1 MRSFILALAIGTSL
15 SASIKDTEGNGKGKG
30 TQVQCDGLKEVNV
43 RQRPDGFEI
52 AASPK
57 EKRCRDAMN
66 FKLRTKARDGAEV
79 SVRIHKK
86 DDGGHARFSFKQKMF
101 RIIEFNDTNNNN
113 IVDDGEVVQQIRIG
127 DKNQGAWGNTTVSMD
142 ENGVY
147 TLQTSAAYFKVI
159 ARYSG
164 EPVEFINNG
173 TAYKLNPSA
182 VKIDY
187 IIESFPYQSSTSKL
201 AVDGRFKSK
210 AKMHKR
216 REQKEPATTKT
227 PETEVAEV
235 ELRDDG
241 ASEGAKF
248 TWIKTVDADGVT
260 VDVVATLATETS
272 GDDEVDKPTVG
283 EKNYKIVWVF
293 DKAGQVDKFVWDP
306 TLSGDSS
313 SVLGEEGDNSSA
325 PARATPLLTLLAGY
339 FLCTL

>member
-1 MRSFILALAIGTSL
+1 MRSFIFALAIGAV
-15 SASIKDTEGNGKGKG
+15 SAARNDKG
-30 TQVQCDGLKEVNV
+30 TEKVQVQCNDGSKEVEV
-43 RQRPDGFEI
+43 RRRPDGFEI
-52 AASPK
+52 TTSSK

-86 DDGGHARFSFKQKMF
+86 EDGGNARFAFKQKVF
-101 RIIEFNDTNNNN
+101 QIIEFTDTNDNN

-127 DKNQGAWGNTTVSMD
+127 DKNQGGWSNTTVSMD

-147 TLQTSAAYFKVI
+147 TMQTSAAYFKLI

-187 IIESFPYQSSTSKL
+187 IIEGFPYQSNTSKL

-216 REQKEPATTKT
+216 TERKEPASNKT
-227 PETEVAEV
+227 PEAEVAEV

-248 TWIKTVDADGVT
+248 TWIKTMDADGST
-260 VDVVATLATETS
+260 VDVVANLATEIS
-272 GDDEVDKPTVG
+272 GDDEIDKPSVD
-283 EKNYKIVWVF
+283 EKNNKIVWVF
-293 DKAGQVDKFVWDP
+293 DKTGQVDKFVWA
-306 TLSGDSS
+306 L
-313 SVLGEEGDNSSA
+313 
-325 PARATPLLTLLAGY
+325 
-339 FLCTL
+339 